1 MILGTCR
8 IQLFIPAA
16 GSLKAKR
23 SVIKSLKDRIRSR
36 FNVSIAAV
44 AEHDLWQRATLWL
57 VVVSNERKHADQ
69 TIAAVVRM
77 IEREQRAELI
87 DFETES
93 L

>member
-8 IQLFIPAA
+8 IQLFIPEA

-36 FNVSIAAV
+36 FNVSIAEV
-44 AEHDLWQRATLWL
+44 ADHDLWQRATLGI

-77 IEREQRAELI
+77 VEREPRAELI
-87 DFETES
+87 GFETES

>member
-36 FNVSIAAV
+36 FNVSIAEV
-44 AEHDLWQRATLWL
+44 ADHDLWQRATLGL
-57 VVVSNERKHADQ
+57 AVVSNERKHADQ

-77 IEREQRAELI
+77 VEREPRAELI